1 MAWKSGVDYA
11 KPKVMLRAWA
21 KEYRD
26 SIRVVPLL
34 HDSPFFVDLGSMLLT
49 TLLVLAYYYS
59 LKAFVWPRDGC
70 EADEVVDQ
78 PVATDKNADKK
89 KQEDKKQ
96 QKEKVE
102 DKKQNAGVPAKSGST
117 PNSSSSS
124 RKQGETK
131 KGAAAGGATPSKS
144 SKKNN

>member
-59 LKAFVWPRDGC
+59 LKAFVWPRHGC

-78 PVATDKNADKK
+78 PVATDKHADKK
-89 KQEDKKQ
+89 KQEDKKKQ

-102 DKKQNAGVPAKSGST
+102 EKKQNAGVPTKSGST
-117 PNSSSSS
+117 PNSSSS

-131 KGAAAGGATPSKS
+131 KGAAAGATPSKS